1 MGALLENQLYLNPD
15 QSGEDAVRG
24 KRCEAKFTDRMSRD
38 FYGGA
43 GDRDRS
49 KCGESRG
56 VRRARTLPTLTS
68 VKALGCSRLQL
79 ADLEPG
85 TSEGATTFAAKVIDP
100 YPGSAPTCHCIALSV
115 FGRWRRNLRVAL
127 RDRARLDAFAL

>member
-43 GDRDRS
+43 GVSS
-49 KCGESRG
+49 KGGESRG
-56 VRRARTLPTLTS
+56 VRRARTLPTLSLTS

-127 RDRARLDAFAL
+127 RDLARLDAFAL